1 MRMAGSGPNPDT
13 DTMPNHS
20 LSRTGYLVSLGL
32 SNLDISWLPR
42 LIICISFSGL
52 QWSSQCLPHGW
63 LPLSP
68 NGGE

>member
-32 SNLDISWLPR
+32 SNLDIS
-42 LIICISFSGL
+42 
-52 QWSSQCLPHGW
+52 
-63 LPLSP
+63 
-68 NGGE
+68 